1 MKEHL
6 SHFYFTFSQPK
17 GKCGRGTRDGS
28 FGKHHR
34 ECCSNSKTALMTNTF
49 PPDIVNI
56 GACLPP
62 LTSSANLI
70 TNQRLN
76 ETKRNML
83 LENYYKKVLE
93 DERKIFAKII
103 LDAEVKMRDD
113 ENRFKTKSKRLKGEL
128 IESRAQA
135 LKAEEM
141 SQEYSKKRLDLEK
154 ELHKERGKVLSLRAE
169 LIDIRFNLSRL
180 ETLRHFLF
188 RAAPDWWQKK
198 VFREG
203 GIGAKIGKFKATSY
217 TLLPSRENIIK
228 ERKTPSWLRR
238 HVGFQLSGRKSESKD
253 ELSLSAFDN
262 LIAATQSK
270 QFYEWDDEDM
280 NEIEMYF
287 TDPTQLMNI
296 FNEREDSV
304 LKLLNELAH
313 DDYDLNTKFSNTC
326 KNLKA
331 KKHLE
336 SIYQQYK
343 DKNSQ
348 LDHLQKRKAR
358 HFVLYHLEIAKN
370 EIEGPN
376 RELRY
381 SDNVT

>member
-1 MKEHL
+1 
-6 SHFYFTFSQPK
+6 
-17 GKCGRGTRDGS
+17 
-28 FGKHHR
+28 
-34 ECCSNSKTALMTNTF
+34 MTNTF

-56 GACLPP
+56 GTCLPP
-62 LTSSANLI
+62 LTSSANLNS
-70 TNQRLN
+70 NQGLDKMR
-76 ETKRNML
+76 RAML
-83 LENYYKKVLE
+83 LTNYKKRILE
-93 DERKIFAKII
+93 DERKTFTKII
-103 LDAEVKMRDD
+103 LDAEEKMGDD

-141 SQEYSKKRLDLEK
+141 SHEYSKKRLDLEK
-154 ELHKERGKVLSLRAE
+154 EIHMERGKVQSLSAE
-169 LIDIRFNLSRL
+169 LMEIRFNLSRL

-198 VFREG
+198 VFRER
-203 GIGAKIGKFKATSY
+203 GIGGKIAKFKTASDMPI
-217 TLLPSRENIIK
+217 PSRKLSSGRKSIIK
-228 ERKTPSWLRR
+228 ERETPSWLRR
-238 HVGFQLSGRKSESKD
+238 HVGFQLSGGKSESKD

-270 QFYEWDDEDM
+270 QFYEWDVDDM

-287 TDPTQLMNI
+287 TDPVQLLDI
-296 FNEREDSV
+296 FQRKEESIVKFLN
-304 LKLLNELAH
+304 KLA
-313 DDYDLNTKFSNTC
+313 DDINGIDTKFDDDC
-326 KNLKA
+326 KIRKT
-331 KKHLE
+331 KKHFE
-336 SIYQQYK
+336 SVYQQFE

-381 SDNVT
+381 SGNVT